1 MPRISKEED
10 YSVRRNEI
18 LDAAQRLVYSKGY
31 ESMTIQD
38 ILNDVEISKGAFYHY
53 FPSKHALLEGLIDRS
68 IVQVSNLV
76 APVLED
82 PELSSLEKLT
92 RYFDKISNWKISQK
106 AYMIQLLRVW
116 YLDENSLLRQKMA
129 TAGIEFLSPIL
140 INLINQGIA
149 EGTMKVKDSQ
159 TTAKVVYS
167 LMISLGENLG
177 NVILSS
183 DQPGRMQSIPESI
196 KTMQDTTKA
205 YTDAI
210 ERVLGVREG
219 SIILVSDTVL
229 EEWIAT

>member
-1 MPRISKEED
+1 MPRITKEED

-38 ILNDVEISKGAFYHY
+38 ILNAVEISKGAFYHY

-68 IVQVSNLV
+68 IVQATNIV

-92 RYFDKISNWKISQK
+92 RYFDKISSWKISQK

-116 YLDENSLLRQKMA
+116 YLDENSLLRHKMA

-149 EGTMKVKDSQ
+149 EGTMKVVDPQ

-183 DQPGRMQSIPESI
+183 DQPGSKQSILESI
-196 KTMQDTTKA
+196 KTMLDTTQA
-205 YTDAI
+205 YTKAI
-210 ERVLGVREG
+210 ERVLGVQEG

-229 EEWIAT
+229 KEWIAT